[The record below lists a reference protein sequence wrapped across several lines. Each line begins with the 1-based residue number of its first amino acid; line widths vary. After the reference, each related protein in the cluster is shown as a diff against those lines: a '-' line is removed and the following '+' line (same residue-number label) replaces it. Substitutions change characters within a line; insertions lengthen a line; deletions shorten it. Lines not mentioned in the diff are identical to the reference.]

1 MLKLSC
7 FIGTIANAMTWEEFL
22 ALINAQLLKKGITP
36 AQASRLAV
44 GNPYLIYNIR
54 KGRKPSFD
62 NLKALCRVLELDFI
76 GPPRPPASSLFN
88 RGLNKDAPPPDSAL
102 APVADRDLAEILA
115 LLADEYEA
123 LNDHGRRQLAAR
135 FRAAFPEL
143 RGGRRYDALSG
154 TSDGT

>member
-1 MLKLSC
+1 MCKEL
-7 FIGTIANAMTWEEFL
+7 G
-22 ALINAQLLKKGITP
+22 
-36 AQASRLAV
+36 
-44 GNPYLIYNIR
+44 
-54 KGRKPSFD
+54 
-62 NLKALCRVLELDFI
+62 LECYI

-88 RGLNKDAPPPDSAL
+88 PELNKDAPPPDSAL

-143 RGGRRYDALSG
+143 RGGAPLRQERRPG
-154 TSDGT
+154 GGQG